1 MGVLL
6 HLLSGVALLVW
17 GTNIVKVGILRVYGA
32 NLRHVLSTS
41 VSNRFTA
48 FAAGLGVTG
57 LVQSS
62 NATAVIVSSFVGQ
75 GLIAVA
81 PALAIMLGANVGTA
95 LMVQVFSL
103 DLSWLSPLL
112 IFVGVICHLSWKGSK
127 PGHVGRVLIGLGLIT
142 LALELISIATRP
154 VVQAAGVKVLFST
167 LTGDTALDMLIG
179 AFLTI
184 LCYSS
189 LAVVLFCGA
198 LASAGVV
205 SIHVALALVLGAN
218 LGSGISALLTTSG
231 NNQPGKRVT
240 LGNLL
245 SRLLGCLVAL
255 PLLGQAEE
263 LLALVDHEPQR
274 LIVNFHLLF
283 NVTLAVLLLGATGPL
298 ARLCEK
304 VLPGRNTG
312 DSQVTPRHLDTAAL
326 STPTL
331 ALSNASREVLR
342 IGDRVEQMLDN
353 MLRVLRTNDARLA
366 TATCR
371 IDNEVDDLYTA
382 IKLYLTRIS
391 LEALD
396 ERDGQR
402 WTEII
407 SLTINLEH
415 AGDIIERILLDTKDK
430 KIAHNLMFSE
440 AGMQEIAEMHARL
453 VANLRLGLSVFL
465 NGDLKSA
472 QALMAEKANFREL
485 ERKYAR
491 THLQRV
497 AVQTAESIET
507 SSLHLDVISE
517 LKRLN
522 SLFCATAYPV
532 LEQAGVLNRSRMKED
547 EVPPVPRVQAAQH
560 EALR

>member
-32 NLRHVLSTS
+32 NLRHVLSAS
-41 VSNRFTA
+41 VANRFTA
-48 FAAGLGVTG
+48 FLAGLGVTG

-95 LMVQVFSL
+95 VMVQIFSL

-112 IFVGVICHLSWKGSK
+112 IFIGVILHLSKKGSK

-142 LALELISIATRP
+142 LALELISNATRP
-154 VVQAAGVKVLFST
+154 VVEAAGVK
-167 LTGDTALDMLIG
+167 LDMLVG
-179 AFLTI
+179 ALLTM

-205 SIHVALALVLGAN
+205 SLHVALALVVGAN
-218 LGSGISALLTTSG
+218 LGSGVSALLTTSG

-240 LGNLL
+240 MGNLL
-245 SRLLGCLVAL
+245 SRLLGCVVAL
-255 PLLGQAEE
+255 PLLGQAEQ
-263 LLALVDHEPQR
+263 LLSLVDADPQR
-274 LIVNFHLLF
+274 LVVNFHLLF
-283 NVTLAVLLLGATGPL
+283 NVVLAIALLGFTAPL
-298 ARLCEK
+298 ARLCETL
-304 VLPGRNTG
+304 LPGRNTG
-312 DSQVTPRHLDTAAL
+312 ESQVTPRYLDLGAL
-326 STPTL
+326 SSPTVAL
-331 ALSNASREVLR
+331 ANAAREVLR

-353 MLRVLRTNDARLA
+353 LLRVLRTNDAKLA
-366 TATCR
+366 AATCR
-371 IDNEVDDLYTA
+371 IDDEVDDLYTA

-391 LEALD
+391 VEALD
-396 ERDGQR
+396 ERDGRR

-407 SLTINLEH
+407 SLTVNLEH
-415 AGDIIERILLDTKDK
+415 AGDIIERILLDARDK
-430 KIAHNLMFSE
+430 KIAHNLAFSE
-440 AGMQEIAEMHARL
+440 AGMQEITEMHARL

-472 QALMAEKANFREL
+472 QLLMGEKANFREL
-485 ERKYAR
+485 ERKYSHS
-491 THLQRV
+491 HLQRV
-497 AVQTAESIET
+497 ATQTAESIDT
-507 SSLHLDVISE
+507 SSLHLDVISD

-532 LEQAGVLNRSRMKED
+532 LEEAGVLNRSRMKD
-547 EVPPVPRVQAAQH
+547 DAAAPIASVPSTQA
-560 EALR
+560 R